1 MVAESKVNEFT
12 GLKEL
17 VSDADSDKVASSDS
31 DVDMIMV
38 CDSERVIVPMDMVQL
53 LEKVTDDEWD
63 SVDVGDIVSLVEI
76 TSLTDAERLSE

>member
-17 VSDADSDKVASSDS
+17 VSDADSDFVATSDS
-31 DVDMIMV
+31 DVDIKTV
-38 CDSERVIVPMDMVQL
+38 CDSERVIVPIEIVQL

-63 SVDVGDIVSLVEI
+63 SVDVGDTVSLVET